1 MRIFQRPP
9 LSLVVIPEI
18 LSSHW
23 STPIWSRL
31 ICYTFYIQSDIVR
44 LYGGDQAWLAILEDR
59 EEASC
64 LHNYILKAYEPSYQ
78 RFAISLMAPFN
89 MPGNYLWVY
98 PNGSQGRDTK
108 IQR

>member
-1 MRIFQRPP
+1 MDTN
-9 LSLVVIPEI
+9 LY
-18 LSSHW
+18 
-23 STPIWSRL
+23 
-31 ICYTFYIQSDIVR
+31 YTLQSDIAR

-64 LHNYILKAYEPSYQ
+64 LHNYILKAYKPSYQ

>member
-9 LSLVVIPEI
+9 LLLVVIPEI
-18 LSSHW
+18 PSSHW
-23 STPIWSRL
+23 STP

-78 RFAISLMAPFN
+78 RFAISLRAPFN
-89 MPGNYLWVY
+89 MPGNYLWLY
-98 PNGSQGRDTK
+98 PNGSEGRDTK